1 MCIGGLMSGFV
12 HLISYMPPAILKL
25 DILIT
30 RTVLLIWIHLIY
42 YTGMYRNWI
51 YAVQINTYS
60 HEIKEKRQ
68 PDGCLNP
75 VVPLLTGLCQ
85 DGS

>member
-1 MCIGGLMSGFV
+1 MCIGLMSGFV
-12 HLISYMPPAILKL
+12 NLISYMPPAFVKL
-25 DILIT
+25 ETPVT
-30 RTVLLIWIHLIY
+30 RTVLLICIYLIS
-42 YTGMYRNWI
+42 YTGICRNWI
-51 YAVQINTYS
+51 YAVRIKTGS

-85 DGS
+85 DGN